1 MYHSGM
7 SKIKHAYII
16 YSWVLKNAI
25 TTSWIVGEE
34 VLMYDELEKIW

>member
-1 MYHSGM
+1 M

-16 YSWVLKNAI
+16 YSWVLQNAI
-25 TTSWIVGEE
+25 TTSRIVSEE